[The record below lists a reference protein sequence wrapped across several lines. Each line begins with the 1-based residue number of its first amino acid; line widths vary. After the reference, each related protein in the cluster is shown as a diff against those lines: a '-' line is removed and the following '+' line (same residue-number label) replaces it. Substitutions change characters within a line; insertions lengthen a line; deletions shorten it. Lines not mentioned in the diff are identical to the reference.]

1 MATRRTR
8 MGALL
13 GGPGQRSCPSACLP
27 GPPIQ
32 VAARKS
38 RAVIQFFIPTL
49 ITLCFLG
56 FCHISTEAHYRTGNR
71 STVDL
76 IVDLI
81 LDALNRL
88 TETCERLHGGTPR
101 RARATVKEAP
111 VSVSI

>member
-1 MATRRTR
+1 

-88 TETCERLHGGTPR
+88 AETLQAVGRRHPPENDSDGERKDG
-101 RARATVKEAP
+101 
-111 VSVSI
+111 